1 MSSQAMPQN
10 NQNGIA
16 ESLIGAAVVAVAV
29 AFLAFSYYRTGG
41 GSLAGY
47 EVNAK
52 VAKADGLAVGTDV
65 RLAGIK
71 VGTVSDLTLDPQ
83 TYLVTV
89 HMNIRNDVKLPV
101 DSSVLV
107 TQAGFLGGQYLSI
120 TPGGENKM
128 MTAGAFF
135 ENAQGSIDVM
145 GLVNRFTG
153 GGAPQAPAQPA
164 VPQTKPQPTEPPTP
178 LKGPIAAPDPGD
190 GP

>member
-10 NQNGIA
+10 NFA

-29 AFLAFSYYRTGG
+29 AFLALSYYRTGG
-41 GSLAGY
+41 GGLAGY

-89 HMNIRNDVKLPV
+89 HMNIRDDVKLPV

-120 TPGGENKM
+120 TPGGDEQNM
-128 MTAGAFF
+128 AAGAFF
-135 ENAQGSIDVM
+135 ENAQGSIDLM
-145 GLVNRFTG
+145 NLVGRLATG
-153 GGAPQAPAQPA
+153 ASTSNQPPPQ
-164 VPQTKPQPTEPPTP
+164 KPQ
-178 LKGPIAAPDPGD
+178 GPVKAPDPGA

>member
-1 MSSQAMPQN
+1 MSSQAMSQN
-10 NQNGIA
+10 NQNNLA

-128 MTAGAFF
+128 MTAGSFF

-145 GLVNRFTG
+145 GLVGRFATG
-153 GGAPQAPAQPA
+153 GSTSNQPPAPKPAT
-164 VPQTKPQPTEPPTP
+164 PQ
-178 LKGPIAAPDPGD
+178 GPVRAPDPGA

>member
-1 MSSQAMPQN
+1 MSSQAMSQN
-10 NQNGIA
+10 NQNNLA

-120 TPGGENKM
+120 TPGGDDKM
-128 MTAGAFF
+128 MAGGAFF

-145 GLVNRFTG
+145 NLVSRFASG
-153 GGAPQAPAQPA
+153 DSLSNQAPKPKPA
-164 VPQTKPQPTEPPTP
+164 PSPDQ
-178 LKGPIAAPDPGD
+178 GPVRAPDPGA